1 MMKIE
6 LYEADFYTWALRQAD
21 KLRAH
26 DRDLDWDNLAE
37 EIEALSRSE
46 ARELRSRYILLLTH
60 LLKWLFQPERR
71 GASWEVTIKRERK
84 EIEDHLNANPGLKS
98 RRDELFG
105 EAYAIARLDAALETS
120 LPEATFPETN
130 PFTVA
135 QAMDEAFWPEA

>member
-1 MMKIE
+1 MSLP
-6 LYEADFYTWALRQAD
+6 LYETDFYTWALRQSD

-37 EIEALSRSE
+37 EIEALSRAE
-46 ARELRSRYILLLTH
+46 ARELRSRYILLLTQ

-105 EAYAIARLDAALETS
+105 EAYAIARLDAALETD
-120 LPEATFPETN
+120 LAEATFPETN